1 MSYLQ
6 TSNDEITSLSD
17 GISESF
23 SPGAGF
29 TANIHGIFDDLEVP
43 ELTAKINGIFEN
55 PEIPEL
61 SAKIN
66 GIFENPEIPELTAK
80 IHGIFDNS
88 EFSDFS
94 TMVDGIVR
102 TPELVNT
109 FYNSGAGAGFYQ
121 NPQSNITVPNINI
134 NFSGSPEHMTENDLR
149 TLARRISG
157 YINQQLGVID
167 RREIRA
173 VGGAW

>member
-1 MSYLQ
+1 M
-6 TSNDEITSLSD
+6 
-17 GISESF
+17 
-23 SPGAGF
+23 A
-29 TANIHGIFDDLEVP
+29 
-43 ELTAKINGIFEN
+43 
-55 PEIPEL
+55 
-61 SAKIN
+61 
-66 GIFENPEIPELTAK
+66 
-80 IHGIFDNS
+80 
-88 EFSDFS
+88 
-94 TMVDGIVR
+94 DGIVR
-102 TPELVNT
+102 TPELANT
-109 FYNSGAGAGFYQ
+109 FYNSGAGE